1 MRWKWAFI
9 GIFFIGSSGA
19 QDAVERIRV
28 NQIGYYPHGPKIAVI
43 VEPPT
48 TQFSVIR
55 DTTMEVVLTG
65 MLSEPKVWP
74 YSEERV
80 ALADF
85 SELNAS
91 GTYRIQVEGIGESW
105 PFEIRPFVHQRLA
118 MACAKGFYYQR
129 ASMALEEKWAGPWK
143 RNGGHPDTMVY
154 IHPSAATI
162 GRPAGSVIRSP
173 RGWYDA
179 GDYNKYIVNSGITM
193 WTLLATYEHF
203 PEYVK
208 KLKLNIPESENNLP
222 DLLDEVLW
230 NLRWML
236 TMQDP
241 DDGGVY
247 HKLTSPNFCGFIMPD
262 RDRDKRYVV
271 QKSVTATLDFAA
283 VMAQASR
290 VFREFEETL
299 PGLADSCL
307 ASAELAWEWALS
319 NSNVYYI
326 QSELNRQFDPD
337 IYTGEYGDRNATD
350 EFRWA
355 AMELYLTTGDPVY
368 FQTVNPLNQLT
379 MGVPSWPNVS
389 TCGIISL
396 LTHPERLGPEVNF
409 TTLKTAYLQFANTLV
424 NSWMNSAY
432 GVVMGVSQSDFVWG
446 SNAVAANQA
455 LCLLVAYALTQDETY
470 LHAALSNLDYCLGR
484 NATGYSFVTGH
495 GDKTPMHIHHRPS
508 SADGVKDPVPG
519 LIAGGPNPGQQ
530 DGVKY
535 PSKLPAKSYVDNEG
549 SYASNEIA
557 INWNAP
563 LVYMTF
569 AIEAFMSENGLP
581 QEETRVA
588 HSLVHSHKTFQLIG
602 NYPNP
607 FNAQT
612 RIQFAL
618 DQPSDVTLTILDT
631 RGRKIAHLI
640 DGKTFSPGIHEILF
654 DAEGIASGVY
664 FAKLE
669 TQGRNEIQKM
679 LLLK

>member
-1 MRWKWAFI
+1 MRWKWALI
-9 GIFFIGSSGA
+9 GMFFLGSIWAEEGSEG
-19 QDAVERIRV
+19 IRV

-43 VEPPT
+43 VDPPVN
-48 TQFSVIR
+48 QFSVIR
-55 DTTMEVVLTG
+55 DTTRELVMTG
-65 MLSEPKVWP
+65 MLSEPKVWS

-85 SELNAS
+85 SELNEI
-91 GTYRIQVEGIGESW
+91 GTYRIRVEEIGESW
-105 PFEIRPFVHQRLA
+105 PFEIRPFVHQSLA
-118 MACAKGFYYQR
+118 KACAKGFYYQR
-129 ASMALEEKWAGPWK
+129 ASMALEEKWAGIWK
-143 RNGGHPDTMVY
+143 RNAGHPDTLVY
-154 IHPSAATI
+154 VHPSAATI
-162 GRPAGSVIRSP
+162 GRPAGTVIRSP

-203 PEYVK
+203 REYVK
-208 KLKLNIPESENNLP
+208 HLNLHIPESNNEIP

-271 QKSVTATLDFAA
+271 QKSLTATLDFAA

-290 VFREFEETL
+290 VFREFEDKL
-299 PGLADSCL
+299 PGFADSCL
-307 ASAELAWEWALS
+307 TRAELAWEWALA
-319 NSNVYYI
+319 NPNVYYI
-326 QSELNRQFDPD
+326 QSDLNRQFDPD

-350 EFRWA
+350 EFHWA

-368 FQTVNPLNQLT
+368 LQTVNPLSQPNIR
-379 MGVPSWPNVS
+379 VPSWPNVS

-396 LTHPERLGPEVNF
+396 LTHPDALGPEVNF
-409 TTLKTAYLQFANTLV
+409 TTLKSAYLQFANTLV

-455 LCLLVAYALTQDETY
+455 LCLLVAYNLTEDETY
-470 LHAALSNLDYCLGR
+470 LLAALSNLDYCLGR

-508 SADGVKDPVPG
+508 SADGIKDPVPG

-563 LVYMTF
+563 LVYITF
-569 AIEAFMSENGLP
+569 GIESIMSENGLP
-581 QEETRVA
+581 KEETHVA
-588 HSLVHSHKTFQLIG
+588 FSQPNMPKTFWLLG

-607 FNAQT
+607 FNEQT
-612 RIQFAL
+612 QIQFVL
-618 DQPSDVTLTILDT
+618 DQPSCITLSILDA
-631 RGRKIAHLI
+631 RGRIVACLIAE
-640 DGKTFSPGIHEILF
+640 KNFSPGIYQIPF
-654 DAEGIASGVY
+654 CSKRIASGVY

-669 TQGRNEIQKM
+669 AHGRREIQKM